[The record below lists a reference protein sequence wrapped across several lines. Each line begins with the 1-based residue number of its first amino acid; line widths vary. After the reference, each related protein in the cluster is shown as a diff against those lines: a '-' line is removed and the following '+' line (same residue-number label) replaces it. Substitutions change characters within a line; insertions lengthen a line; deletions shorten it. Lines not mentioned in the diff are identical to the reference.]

1 MLIGAEIERGRAM
14 SQRKHQ
20 LPPFLSGIVS
30 EQVYFRWLA
39 RKAVAHVRR
48 DRKRFAN
55 DAIGAAYRQ
64 AIHEA
69 VVASGGRDDYTGE
82 ELDWTL
88 LSKYANA
95 ESQEGRHHYKAG
107 FALLPTVD
115 HVEASASAA
124 VFKVCAWR
132 TNDAKSDLSI
142 DGFIALCARVLIHA
156 GYRVE
161 PPEQE
166 RAA

>member
-1 MLIGAEIERGRAM
+1 M

-20 LPPFLSGIVS
+20 LPPFLDGVVS

-39 RKAVAHVRR
+39 RKAIAHVRR

-55 DAIGAAYRQ
+55 SAMGAAYRQ

-82 ELDWTL
+82 ALDWTL
-88 LSKYANA
+88 ISKYTNA

-115 HVEASASAA
+115 HVEASASSAA
-124 VFKVCAWR
+124 FKVCAWR
-132 TNDAKSDLSI
+132 TNDAKNDLSVKE
-142 DGFIALCARVLIHA
+142 FIALCERVLIHA
-156 GYRVE
+156 GYRVD
-161 PPEQE
+161 PPEHK